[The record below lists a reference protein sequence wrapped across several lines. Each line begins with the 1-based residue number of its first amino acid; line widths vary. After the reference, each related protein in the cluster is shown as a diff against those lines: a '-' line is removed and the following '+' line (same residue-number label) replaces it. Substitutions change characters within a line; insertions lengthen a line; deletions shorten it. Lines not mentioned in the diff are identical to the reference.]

1 MGSEG
6 EWEDGPP
13 DAEPVQEESE
23 EVYEEEVE
31 PEVEIEEIEPEEAP
45 SPPAPSARADRSVF
59 ATLSG
64 LGFFVVVL
72 LLLFTVLPAGLG
84 VLGLTILGMA
94 IGTAIPYLWMVD
106 DLRVR
111 PRRLRRSHARFL
123 AGPLIGVLAIVFY
136 GLFVL
141 ASSSWILLLW
151 TIGVVAITASS
162 VALFL
167 YSMLWGE

>member
-31 PEVEIEEIEPEEAP
+31 PEVEIEEIQPEEAP

-111 PRRLRRSHARFL
+111 PRRLPRRHARFPPPPPP
-123 AGPLIGVLAIVFY
+123 PLL
-136 GLFVL
+136 
-141 ASSSWILLLW
+141 
-151 TIGVVAITASS
+151 
-162 VALFL
+162 
-167 YSMLWGE
+167 

>member
-23 EVYEEEVE
+23 EVYEEEAE
-31 PEVEIEEIEPEEAP
+31 PEGEIEEIQPEEAP

-94 IGTAIPYLWMVD
+94 IGTAIPPAQPLPIP
-106 DLRVR
+106 RGPAHRR
-111 PRRLRRSHARFL
+111 PRDRLLRPLRPRELELDSPDLDDRCRRDYGRGGRPVSFIL
-123 AGPLIGVLAIVFY
+123 VVGGV
-136 GLFVL
+136 
-141 ASSSWILLLW
+141 
-151 TIGVVAITASS
+151 
-162 VALFL
+162 
-167 YSMLWGE
+167 